1 MHVCIFIY
9 SRKQSL
15 LLSPH
20 DPWVSDATQRRPL
33 SDFYQRLIWP
43 VLELPLNG
51 ISTTCILPAS
61 AFPAPRHIGEIHP
74 YWSVVAFEGRAFPS
88 LPLVFISRL
97 LRLPISV
104 RGKDTT
110 LCKFLK
116 LEAESCV
123 DTSDGAVR
131 GTRRRGRAAAARRA
145 RASLPPAAV

>member
-1 MHVCIFIY
+1 M
-9 SRKQSL
+9 
-15 LLSPH
+15 
-20 DPWVSDATQRRPL
+20 
-33 SDFYQRLIWP
+33 P
-43 VLELPLNG
+43 VLELPING
-51 ISTTCILPAS
+51 ISTTYILPAS
-61 AFPAPRHIGEIHP
+61 AFPAPRHVLEIHP
-74 YWSVVAFEGRAFPS
+74 YWSVVAFEGRAFPC

-123 DTSDGAVR
+123 DTSDHAVR

-145 RASLPPAAV
+145 RASWPVLAARASLPPASCGVVSVSSSLPKVALCSQRAMELPSAKSQGG